1 MAVKDSGAVA
11 PICRD
16 CKFWDEMR
24 IRNRGTCRRFPST
37 IETANSHW
45 CGEHK
50 PREVAE
56 VILEPNY
63 EAMGLT
69 EEAPKKIGRPKKN
82 V

>member
-1 MAVKDSGAVA
+1 MAV
-11 PICRD
+11 ICRD

-45 CGEHK
+45 CGEFSEK
-50 PREVAE
+50 VRGE
-56 VILEPNY
+56 VILEPDY

-69 EEAPKKIGRPKKN
+69 EEPKKKLGRPKKN